1 MIKIHYDFTDGTEMS
16 YVEGLKMGDNFSTC
30 CLDFFTVENP
40 ASDVVIITQ
49 SGSTISRNKLI
60 NNEGDYTAKEIR
72 KEHDILKM
80 FKAGSFDWKAKVDTV
95 ESFDDYHFKMAILEK
110 KHLGLKNALV
120 QKYGLSK
127 AKYKVGD
134 TIRDGATTILVERI
148 TVSVMFGGTSSPE
161 PVYRGIE
168 LKKDLTPKKSGDV
181 GVIYGSHQSIVL
193 VKKGEIKQ

>member
-49 SGSTISRNKLI
+49 NGSSISRNELV

-72 KEHDILKM
+72 KEHNILKM
-80 FKAGSFDWKAKVDTV
+80 FKAGSFDWKVKGDTV

-110 KHLGLKNALV
+110 KHLGIKNALI
-120 QKYGLSK
+120 QK
-127 AKYKVGD
+127 
-134 TIRDGATTILVERI
+134 
-148 TVSVMFGGTSSPE
+148 
-161 PVYRGIE
+161 
-168 LKKDLTPKKSGDV
+168 LK
-181 GVIYGSHQSIVL
+181 
-193 VKKGEIKQ
+193 

>member
-49 SGSTISRNKLI
+49 SGSSISRNELV

-72 KEHDILKM
+72 KEHNILKM
-80 FKAGSFDWKAKVDTV
+80 FKAGSFDWKVKDDEK
-95 ESFDDYHFKMAILEK
+95 ESVDDYHFKMAILEK
-110 KHLGLKNALV
+110 KHLGLKNALI

-127 AKYKVGD
+127 AKFKVGD
-134 TIRDGATTILVERI
+134 IIRDGATTILVERI

-168 LKKDLTPKKSGDV
+168 LKKDLTPKKNGDI
-181 GVIYGSHQSIVL
+181 GVIYGSHQSIL
-193 VKKGEIKQ
+193 LIKKDEKK